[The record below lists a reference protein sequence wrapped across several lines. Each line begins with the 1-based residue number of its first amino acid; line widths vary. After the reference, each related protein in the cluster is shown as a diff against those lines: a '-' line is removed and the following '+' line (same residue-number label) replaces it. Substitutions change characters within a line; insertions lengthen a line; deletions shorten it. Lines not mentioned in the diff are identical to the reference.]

1 MAEVILRDIRSDLLT
16 FDLGSQRCAIALADV
31 VEVVRI
37 VAMAH
42 LPDAP
47 PLVEGI
53 INLRGRVVPVLD
65 LRARFGLPPKAVDLT
80 DHLVVARAG
89 PRLVAIRVDRAR
101 ALVDVG
107 PGDIDAAASTGNA
120 VAGVAKLPDGL
131 VLIHDLVTFLSAAE
145 GERLDAAVAAA
156 DHGC

>member
-1 MAEVILRDIRSDLLT
+1 MRDVRRDLLT
-16 FDLGSQRCAIALADV
+16 FDLDSQRCAVALDNV
-31 VEVVRI
+31 VEVVRM

-47 PLVEGI
+47 PLVEGM

-65 LRARFGLPPKAVDLT
+65 LRARFGLASKGVALT
-80 DHLVVARAG
+80 DHLVIARAG
-89 PRLVAIRVDRAR
+89 SRTVAIRVDRAR

-107 PGDIDAAASTGNA
+107 PGDVDAAVSTGNA

-131 VLIHDLVTFLSAAE
+131 VLIHDLATFLSTAE
-145 GERLDAAVAAA
+145 AVRLDAAVIAA
-156 DHGC
+156 DRGR